1 MATSITTTTTTSILQ
16 TAQPVV
22 GTMGGSH
29 TNHNLLQW
37 GGYVISNAGIARLGS
52 RLSNPPHTY
61 PPSAS
66 LVAAHE
72 VYRKLKELN
81 LAGLLNVG
89 TQKHPRFIIFTKHKA
104 LPYRDGPIHERDL
117 APLQADK
124 WDKWT
129 LKVLIEQ
136 LHVDPSEV
144 TAFKSVL
151 CNDMPHDADL
161 FGEMS
166 KSQMEAWWADA
177 PRN

>member
-1 MATSITTTTTTSILQ
+1 MTTSVTITTTTTIPQSARLV
-16 TAQPVV
+16 AK
-22 GTMGGSH
+22 MGGSH
-29 TNHNLLQW
+29 TQYNLLQW

-52 RLSNPPHTY
+52 RFSNPPHTF
-61 PPSAS
+61 PASAS

-72 VYRKLKELN
+72 VHRKLKELN

-89 TQKHPRFIIFTKHKA
+89 TQQRPRFIIFTKSKV
-104 LPYRDGPIHERDL
+104 LPYPSEGPIHERDL
-117 APLQADK
+117 APLLADK

-129 LKVLIEQ
+129 LKLLIQE

-151 CNDMPHDADL
+151 CNNMPHDPDM

-166 KSQMEAWWADA
+166 RPQMEAWWADA
-177 PRN
+177 HQN